1 MNSRSAAARHLP
13 PAMTVMAGLS
23 GPDTGASGAPPA
35 PETPVSRSPVRQ
47 GRRIRRSLTGLALA
61 LLVLVVASVVG
72 LLPVQI
78 MRVGSDSM
86 SPTIAAGDLVLL
98 DRGNGAVE
106 RMDVVVV
113 DRPDTDVL
121 LVKRAV
127 ALEGDE
133 VSIEDGVLV
142 VNGADVCE
150 PTIDPARLDGVWFG
164 PVTVPQGRLFLL
176 GDDRDSSIDSR
187 AFGTVSADDVTGVV
201 SNRLWPSPGA
211 LPAEDHC

>member
-1 MNSRSAAARHLP
+1 
-13 PAMTVMAGLS
+13 MTVTAGLS

>member
-1 MNSRSAAARHLP
+1 
-13 PAMTVMAGLS
+13 MTVMAGLS

-35 PETPVSRSPVRQ
+35 PATPVSRSPVRQ

-86 SPTIAAGDLVLL
+86 FPTIAAGDLVLL